1 MFGKVLNV
9 LAVASL
15 LFVGYL
21 MLRAYRPQWFNSF
34 SWMKAE
40 PFKEKRSATPPSP
53 PPAPVPVPAPAPVV
67 LADPP
72 QPERVVAP
80 AGPNAPAAKPPPAAA
95 KISPE
100 ASPVDPY
107 ESDNMQ
113 APIKDT
119 VTYPEMSFGPGVD
132 NRATNKGAES
142 GAASALSSSTFSPEY
157 AQNGGSFMGSVFA
170 NDLQPGDDY
179 ATA

>member
-9 LAVASL
+9 LAIASL

-21 MLRAYRPQWFNSF
+21 MLKAYRPQWFNSLP
-34 SWMKAE
+34 WMKE
-40 PFKEKRSATPPSP
+40 TFKEKRVTPSP
-53 PPAPVPVPAPAPVV
+53 PPPMPAPAPVV

-72 QPERVVAP
+72 QAERTVAP
-80 AGPNAPAAKPPPAAA
+80 AGPNAPAARAPPAAA

-119 VTYPEMSFGPGVD
+119 LTYPEMSFGPGVD
-132 NRATNKGAES
+132 NKATNKGVES
-142 GAASALSSSTFSPEY
+142 GAASSLSTSNFSPEY

-170 NDLQPGDDY
+170 NDLQPGDDF
-179 ATA
+179 ASA

>member
-1 MFGKVLNV
+1 MFGNFLNV
-9 LAVASL
+9 LAAASL

-21 MLRAYRPQWFNSF
+21 MLKAYRPAWFNSIPWLK
-34 SWMKAE
+34 SEE
-40 PFKEKRSATPPSP
+40 PFKPRQVSP
-53 PPAPVPVPAPAPVV
+53 PPPPPLPVPAPAPVV

-72 QPERVVAP
+72 QPERVVASG
-80 AGPNAPAAKPPPAAA
+80 GPNPPAARAPVAPA

-100 ASPVDPY
+100 AEPTDPY
-107 ESDNMQ
+107 ESGHME

-119 VTYPEMSFGPGVD
+119 LTYPELSFGPGVD
-132 NRATNKGAES
+132 NRSTNKGAES
-142 GAASALSSSTFSPEY
+142 GAASGLSSSTFSPEY

>member
-9 LAVASL
+9 LAAASL

-21 MLRAYRPQWFNSF
+21 MLKAYRPQWF
-34 SWMKAE
+34 SWTKTEA
-40 PFKEKRSATPPSP
+40 FKQKPQPV
-53 PPAPVPVPAPAPVV
+53 PAPIPAPAPVIY
-67 LADPP
+67 ADPP
-72 QPERVVAP
+72 EPERTVAP
-80 AGPNAPAAKPPPAAA
+80 AGPNAPAAKAPPAPP

-100 ASPVDPY
+100 ASPIDPY
-107 ESDNMQ
+107 ESENMQ

-119 VTYPEMSFGPGVD
+119 VTYPEMSFGPGVE
-132 NRATNKGAES
+132 NKATNKGVES
-142 GAASALSSSTFSPEY
+142 GAASSVSNSSFSPEY

-179 ATA
+179 ASA